1 MIDAPAHA
9 VPAQTRNIHQP
20 QVTGAALPQEAL
32 LQLAQDIIR
41 QLKADKSIHR
51 YGFAVPDQGCGL
63 GSGNL
68 PCHGATPLIP
78 R

>member
-41 QLKADKSIHR
+41 Q
-51 YGFAVPDQGCGL
+51 
-63 GSGNL
+63 
-68 PCHGATPLIP
+68 
-78 R
+78 